1 MGLSPTT
8 LTDLASRL
16 FAGAGLDADKAAVT
30 AQLLVLTD
38 MLGRSTHGLAQCDAY
53 LKEIAAGRMAR
64 DGEPGVVA
72 DRGNTIVWDGGY
84 RPGLWLVDRALQLAL
99 SRVADHGVV
108 TMAIRKSHHIGCLA
122 ALAKA
127 ATDRDCLV
135 ILASSGPHTKAA
147 APFGGK
153 AALFSPNP
161 FAVGIPASHD
171 PMLVDFTASL
181 ATVSAVR
188 EAVAAG
194 AELERPWLLDHDGKP
209 TTDPRVLEVAA
220 ERGSLMLLG
229 GMEAGHKGFGL
240 ALIVEA
246 LTQGLSGHGRLDG
259 PTRWGASVFLQLIDP
274 NAFAGRDAFTA
285 QMDFF
290 ADQCRTSPAIDPDR
304 PVRLPGDQAAKNI
317 AKAKRE
323 GLALAP
329 TTIASLRSWADRLR
343 IDAHALT
350 SDVVA
355 LA

>member
-1 MGLSPTT
+1 MGLSPTK

-16 FAGAGLDADKAAVT
+16 YAAAGLDEEKATVT

-53 LKEIAAGRMAR
+53 LKEITAGRMTC
-64 DGEPGVVA
+64 DGEPEVVA

-84 RPGLWLVDRALQLAL
+84 RPGLWLIDRALRLAL
-99 SRVADHGVV
+99 SRIDEHGVV

-127 ATDRDCLV
+127 ATDRGCLV

-161 FAVGIPASHD
+161 FAVGIPTSRD

-188 EAVAAG
+188 EAVAG
-194 AELERPWLLDHDGKP
+194 GTELERPWLLDHDGKP
-209 TTDPRVLEVAA
+209 TRDPRVLEVAA

-246 LTQGLSGHGRLDG
+246 LTQGLSGHGRLDA

-274 NAFAGRDAFTA
+274 HAFAGRDAFTA

-290 ADQCRTSPAIDPDR
+290 ADQCRASPAIDPDR

-343 IDAHALT
+343 IDASALT
-350 SDVVA
+350 SAVVA